1 MSFAPGFTP
10 TLLLSIPPETEDL
23 TAVTELHV
31 TIEGGGCQIDK
42 SGQEVIVASATE
54 AEVTLTQEE
63 TLRLWGKKAKI
74 QLNWLYPGT
83 ELRWGTDPPAEITLD
98 EQLLREVLTHG
109 A

>member
-10 TLLLSIPPETEDL
+10 TLLLSIPADTEDL
-23 TAVTELHV
+23 TAVSDLTV
-31 TIEGGGCQIDK
+31 TLECAGRKINKKAPDVLVT
-42 SGQEVIVASATE
+42 SSTE

-63 TLRLWGKKAKI
+63 TLSMWGNVVRI

-83 ELRWGTDPPAEITLD
+83 ALRWGTDPPAEITLD
-98 EQLLREVLTHG
+98 EQLLREVLTGG